1 MSVTYAAVPSL
12 TPPAWKELTPQQR
25 QILQPLAEDWDGM
38 ASFRRKKWMGI
49 AKRYSQ
55 LTPEEQQRM
64 QRRMKTWA
72 RLPSEERRIAREK
85 FKKLQ
90 KVTQEKRESIKLRWE
105 QYMELPDEE
114 KQRLKQ
120 QALRRPLGRSLM
132 GHSLS
137 PMFVRPDIPK
147 DAVSSPPPLPLPA
160 PPKARKPKAGA
171 KAPARNDV
179 PLAPPSPTMP

>member
-1 MSVTYAAVPSL
+1 MVSVTYAAVPSL

-49 AKRYSQ
+49 AERYSQ

-64 QRRMKTWA
+64 QRRMKAWA
-72 RLPSEERRIAREK
+72 RLPAEERRIAREK

-90 KVTQEKRESIKLRWE
+90 KAPTEKRESIKLRWE

-120 QALRRPLGRSLM
+120 QALRKPLGRSLM

-147 DAVSSPPPLPLPA
+147 NAVSSPPPLPLPA
-160 PPKARKPKAGA
+160 PPKVRKPKA
-171 KAPARNDV
+171 KAPVGNDA
-179 PLAPPSPTMP
+179 PLLAAPPPATP